1 MMTADT
7 IAVRTSDT
15 GMEYSTPSSPK
26 KERQER
32 RIIRRDMRFVRK
44 ERRAVQTKKAADAI
58 RSGRPIENVLRL
70 KQRAGQPPVPRA
82 GGGDAAADAVLPLCQ
97 KCGKRTALQPLQSGI
112 RRRKVLQGNTERVK
126 DRVEQCLCRLRTH
139 RAAFAARIDRSLRGK
154 QRKALAL
161 QARKIGIGQN
171 ALLCPGGKQ
180 GEKVVVCGKCRRVD
194 LPRRIS
200 SSIRILRFC
209 MQIPHECGHRVACEQ
224 IK

>member
-1 MMTADT
+1 MSAAAAFSIHILRSVQLPISLCDDDRRHDRRQD
-7 IAVRTSDT
+7 IRHRHGIQHAVQP
-15 GMEYSTPSSPK
+15 E

-97 KCGKRTALQPLQSGI
+97 KCGK
-112 RRRKVLQGNTERVK
+112 
-126 DRVEQCLCRLRTH
+126 
-139 RAAFAARIDRSLRGK
+139 
-154 QRKALAL
+154 
-161 QARKIGIGQN
+161 
-171 ALLCPGGKQ
+171 
-180 GEKVVVCGKCRRVD
+180 CRRVD